1 MSFDEHRP
9 TSRVLDILEL
19 LASSNEGHT
28 LTEIAVAIDAPKS
41 TILPIIRTLCHRKFI
56 SLNKMTSRYSI
67 SINAFV
73 IGSSYLE
80 DLNVLTIIKDE
91 MQLIVN
97 KCLETCQMGI
107 LVKGDVLYIAKID
120 SPEPIRLVSFA
131 GKKIPAY
138 CTALGKA
145 LLSRHSPQQ
154 LHQLYPQ
161 GLQAFTPQ
169 TITDFSIL
177 YTNLCQICVS
187 NIATESE
194 EITNNVQ
201 CLAVPLCKD
210 NQVIA
215 AISVSVPKF
224 RATSGKMSLIRD
236 LLLAS
241 QKKIEQ
247 IFINVNVD
255 LLTFPS

>member
-1 MSFDEHRP
+1 LSFDEHRP

-224 RATSGKMSLIRD
+224 RATPEKMSLIRD